1 MEGMVPYIDFADSKG
16 LLLWLIYGIGY
27 LISPTSY
34 IGVFWL
40 SVIAYTIMFEF
51 MWRTARLFV
60 GRRES
65 LLIMAAIPTFLYLW
79 MFHNEVRA
87 EDFCLPWVSIAI
99 YYTCRALISPQQT
112 SINKYA
118 FRLGVSM
125 WCCLFIKWNYFILM
139 GGMALV
145 MTGRAINTKHPN
157 GVIFGLLGML
167 AIICPFTIY
176 FICNGNLSA
185 MVQEYIINTFIIT
198 GRGTDSTVWHNA
210 AIHMLTDR
218 STIYRNIIITG
229 AGVGIYLFCHRYH
242 ITKWLLL
249 TYIPFFL
256 FLLLE
261 PLQGYYFT
269 IAMPFYIMF
278 LITLTSYCSGLIR
291 KTSKTG
297 LGLIATGVCLL
308 STIYN
313 VHKENLI
320 FFPSPDKEMWDD
332 MQWAMKKQQPR
343 IIISGI
349 GGYDIM
355 SRALPACKYWALQNN
370 PTQGMIEE
378 RHQAIRERK
387 ADYVMITLTKE
398 LMEKT
403 DPALY
408 SILQVN
414 GYRQC
419 FRPVTID
426 GKQHMKALPIYE
438 KK

>member
-1 MEGMVPYIDFADSKG
+1 MVPYIDFADSKG
-16 LLLWLIYGIGY
+16 VLLWLIYGIGY
-27 LISPTSY
+27 LISPSTY

-40 SVIAYTIMFEF
+40 SVVAYTVTFEF
-51 MWRTARLFV
+51 MWRTSRMFV

-65 LLIMAAIPTFLYLW
+65 VLVMATLPAFLFLW

-87 EDFCLPWVSIAI
+87 EDFCLPWLTISI
-99 YYTCRALISPQQT
+99 YCTCRTLTSAQRA

-118 FRLGVSM
+118 FWLGVSM
-125 WCCLFIKWNYFILM
+125 GCCLFIKWNYFILM

-145 MTGRAINTKHPN
+145 MTGRAISTKHSD
-157 GVIFGLLGML
+157 GIGFGLLGIL
-167 AIICPFTIY
+167 AVVCPFTLY
-176 FICNGNLSA
+176 FICNGNLGA

-210 AIHMLTDR
+210 VIHMLTDR

-229 AGVGIYLFCHRYH
+229 AGVGVYLFCHRYH

-249 TYIPFFL
+249 AYIPFFL

-269 IAMPFYIMF
+269 IAMPFYVLL
-278 LITLTSYCSGLIR
+278 LIVLTSYCSGLIR
-291 KTSKTG
+291 KISKTCIV
-297 LGLIATGVCLL
+297 LIATVICLL
-308 STIYN
+308 STLYN

-320 FFPSPDKEMWDD
+320 FFPSPEKEIWDD

-343 IIISGI
+343 IIIAGI

-355 SRALPACKYWALQNN
+355 SHALPACKYWALQNK
-370 PTQGMIEE
+370 PTKSMIEE

-387 ADYVMITLTKE
+387 ADYVMITLTHE
-398 LMEKT
+398 EMEQI
-403 DPALY
+403 DPAIY
-408 SILQVN
+408 SIMQAN

-419 FRPVTID
+419 CRPVTID
-426 GKQHMKALPIYE
+426 GKHQMKALPIYE
-438 KK
+438 KE